1 MSDKWS
7 AQQTA
12 AVSDVVTRRVT
23 ARVGIFFDG
32 TGNNRVNSQIGA
44 DCQALF
50 EINGGQHIN
59 ECAGRHVHPG
69 SSYSN
74 DPSNIARLVDI
85 YRLQPVAENDG
96 EGLKVYYSI
105 YVSGAGTTSGGRDS
119 VWPGQSFGRG
129 TTGVVSKVENA
140 FRKLES
146 VLKGFPRDNPDCV
159 LEALE
164 LDVFGFSR
172 GAASARHLANEILK
186 QGAGMLEPILQSRK
200 VRLSE
205 HFNWRNGSVRLKVI
219 GLFDTVAAIGSFK
232 DMGNTRDASNRRVNL
247 YLPPGCAQQVLHLVA
262 RDESRRNFALNSVLP
277 VWPREIVLP
286 GAHSDIGGGYPP
298 QMEENVLLTRP
309 QSSLVNRDSPCDTA
323 ASWKEAEAQ
332 LLEMNR
338 SHWIDPLDNR
348 AFLRVQACESK
359 CYPCRKTFTGLN
371 GMRTIVAAVGMHR
384 QVFGHLSRVSLQ
396 VMHALACDEGV
407 PFEPLPNSPEFQLPP
422 ELENIA
428 ARLIDYARGGPY
440 LLDSQDEQLLRWR
453 YIHQSAHWNAVV
465 GRVGTFSDAVFVH
478 APQPGGRVLHPNVG
492 QPGYPQ

>member
-1 MSDKWS
+1 MSDKRSSQQS
-7 AQQTA
+7 AA
-12 AVSDVVTRRVT
+12 LSDVVTRRVT

-44 DCQALF
+44 DCQALM
-50 EINGGQHIN
+50 EINEGQHIKA
-59 ECAGRHVHPG
+59 CAGRHVQPG

-96 EGLKVYYSI
+96 EGLKVYYPI

-129 TTGVVSKVENA
+129 ATGVISKVENA
-140 FRKLES
+140 FKKLES
-146 VLKGFPRDNPDCV
+146 VLKAFPRDNPDCV

-172 GAASARHLANEILK
+172 GAASARHLVNEILK
-186 QGAGMLEPILQSRK
+186 QRSGMLEPILESRK
-200 VRLSE
+200 ARLSDS
-205 HFNWRNGSVRLKVI
+205 FSWSNGSVRLKVI

-262 RDESRRNFALNSVLP
+262 RDESRRNFALNSVRP

-298 QMEENVLLTRP
+298 QMEESVLLTRP
-309 QSSLVNRDSPCDTA
+309 RSSVVSRGSPCEEA
-323 ASWKEAEAQ
+323 PSWKEAQAE
-332 LLEMNR
+332 LNRMNR
-338 SHWIDPLDNR
+338 DNWIDPLDSQ
-348 AFLRVQACESK
+348 AWLRVQACESK
-359 CYPCRKTFTGLN
+359 CYPCRKSLN
-371 GMRTIVAAVGMHR
+371 GMSTVVAAVGMGR
-384 QVFGHLSRVSLQ
+384 QVFGHLSRVSLL
-396 VMHALACDEGV
+396 VMHTLACDEGV
-407 PFEPLPNSPEFQLPP
+407 PFNPVPLTPEFQLPP
-422 ELENIA
+422 ELENIST
-428 ARLIDYARGGPY
+428 RLIDYARGGPY
-440 LLDSQDEQLLRWR
+440 LLDSHEEALLRWR

-465 GRVGTFSDAVFVH
+465 GRVGTLGDAVFVH
-478 APQPGGRVLHPNVG
+478 APQSGGRILHPNIG

>member
-1 MSDKWS
+1 MSDKRSFQQS
-7 AQQTA
+7 A
-12 AVSDVVTRRVT
+12 VLSDAVTRRVT

-32 TGNNRVNSQIGA
+32 TGNNRFNSQIGA
-44 DCQALF
+44 DCQALI
-50 EINGGQHIN
+50 EINEGQHIKA
-59 ECAGRHVHPG
+59 CAGRHVQPG
-69 SSYSN
+69 SSYNN

-96 EGLKVYYSI
+96 DGLKVYYPI

-129 TTGVVSKVENA
+129 ATGVISKVENA
-140 FRKLES
+140 FKKLAS
-146 VLKGFPRDNPDCV
+146 VLKAFPRDNPDCV
-159 LEALE
+159 LDALE

-172 GAASARHLANEILK
+172 GAASARHLVNEILK
-186 QGAGMLEPILQSRK
+186 QRSGMLEPILESRK
-200 VRLSE
+200 VRLSDR
-205 HFNWRNGSVRLKVI
+205 FSWSNGSVRLKVI

-309 QSSLVNRDSPCDTA
+309 RGSVVSRGSPYEA
-323 ASWKEAEAQ
+323 APSWKEAQAE
-332 LLEMNR
+332 LSRMNR
-338 SHWIDPLDNR
+338 DHWIDPLDSQ
-348 AFLRVQACESK
+348 AWLRVQACESK
-359 CYPCRKTFTGLN
+359 CYPCRKSLN
-371 GMRTIVAAVGMHR
+371 GMSTVVAAVGMSR
-384 QVFGHLSRVSLQ
+384 QVFGHLSRVSLLI
-396 VMHALACDEGV
+396 MHTLACDEGV
-407 PFEPLPNSPEFQLPP
+407 PFDPVPQAPEFQLPP
-422 ELENIA
+422 ELENIST
-428 ARLIDYARGGPY
+428 RLIDYARGGSY
-440 LLDSQDEQLLRWR
+440 LLDSHEEALLRWR

-465 GRVGTFSDAVFVH
+465 GRVGTFGDAVFVH
-478 APQPGGRVLHPNVG
+478 APQPGGRILHPNIG

>member
-1 MSDKWS
+1 MSDKRSSQQS
-7 AQQTA
+7 AA
-12 AVSDVVTRRVT
+12 LSDVVTRRVT

-44 DCQALF
+44 DCQALM
-50 EINGGQHIN
+50 EINEGQHIKA
-59 ECAGRHVHPG
+59 CAGRHVQPG

-96 EGLKVYYSI
+96 EGLKVYYPI

-129 TTGVVSKVENA
+129 ATGVISKVENA
-140 FRKLES
+140 FKKLES
-146 VLKGFPRDNPDCV
+146 VLKAFPRDNPDCV

-172 GAASARHLANEILK
+172 GAASARHLVNEILK
-186 QGAGMLEPILQSRK
+186 QRSGMLEPILESRK
-200 VRLSE
+200 ARLSDS
-205 HFNWRNGSVRLKVI
+205 FSWSNGSVRLKVI

-262 RDESRRNFALNSVLP
+262 RDESRRNFALNSVRP

-298 QMEENVLLTRP
+298 QMEESVLLTRP
-309 QSSLVNRDSPCDTA
+309 RSSVVSRGSPCEEA
-323 ASWKEAEAQ
+323 PSWKEAQAE
-332 LLEMNR
+332 LNRMNR
-338 SHWIDPLDNR
+338 DHWIDPLDSQ
-348 AFLRVQACESK
+348 AWLGVQACESK
-359 CYPCRKTFTGLN
+359 CYPCRKSLN
-371 GMRTIVAAVGMHR
+371 GMSTVVAAVGMGR
-384 QVFGHLSRVSLQ
+384 QVFGHLSRVSLL
-396 VMHALACDEGV
+396 VMHTLACDEGV
-407 PFEPLPNSPEFQLPP
+407 PFNPVPLTPEFQLPP
-422 ELENIA
+422 ELENISS
-428 ARLIDYARGGPY
+428 RLIDYARGGPY
-440 LLDSQDEQLLRWR
+440 LLDSHEEALLRWR

-465 GRVGTFSDAVFVH
+465 GRVGTLGDAVFVH
-478 APQPGGRVLHPNVG
+478 APQSGGRILHPNIG

>member
-7 AQQTA
+7 FQQS
-12 AVSDVVTRRVT
+12 AVLSDVVTRRVT

-44 DCQALF
+44 DCQALID
-50 EINGGQHIN
+50 INAGQHIKA
-59 ECAGRHVHPG
+59 CAGRHVQPG

-96 EGLKVYYSI
+96 EGLKVYYPI

-129 TTGVVSKVENA
+129 ATGVISKVENA
-140 FRKLES
+140 FKKLKS
-146 VLKGFPRDNPDCV
+146 VLKAFPRDNPDCV
-159 LEALE
+159 LDALE

-172 GAASARHLANEILK
+172 GAASARHLVNEILK
-186 QGAGMLEPILQSRK
+186 QRSGMLEPILESRK
-200 VRLSE
+200 VRLSDS
-205 HFNWRNGSVRLKVI
+205 FSWGNGSVRLKVI

-298 QMEENVLLTRP
+298 QMEESVLLTRP
-309 QSSLVNRDSPCDTA
+309 RGSVVSRGSPYEAASSWEEAQAELNRMNRDY
-323 ASWKEAEAQ
+323 
-332 LLEMNR
+332 
-338 SHWIDPLDNR
+338 WIDPLDSQ
-348 AFLRVQACESK
+348 AWLRVQACESK
-359 CYPCRKTFTGLN
+359 CYRCRKSLN
-371 GMRTIVAAVGMHR
+371 GMSTVVAAVGMSR
-384 QVFGHLSRVSLQ
+384 QVFGHLSRVSLL
-396 VMHALACDEGV
+396 VMHTLACDEGV
-407 PFEPLPNSPEFQLPP
+407 PFNPVPLTPEFQLPP
-422 ELENIA
+422 ELENIST
-428 ARLIDYARGGPY
+428 RLIDYARGGPY
-440 LLDSQDEQLLRWR
+440 LLDSHEEALLRWR

-465 GRVGTFSDAVFVH
+465 GRVGTLGDAVFVH
-478 APQPGGRVLHPNVG
+478 APQRGGRILHPNIG

>member
-1 MSDKWS
+1 MNDKWS
-7 AQQTA
+7 VEQIA
-12 AVSDVVTRRVT
+12 AISDVVTRRVT
-23 ARVGIFFDG
+23 ARIGIFFDG

-44 DCQALF
+44 DCQALI
-50 EINGGQHIN
+50 EMNGGQHIK

-74 DPSNIARLVDI
+74 DLSNIARLVDL
-85 YRLQPVAENDG
+85 YRLQRVAENDSA
-96 EGLKVYYSI
+96 GLKVYYPI

-129 TTGVVSKVENA
+129 TTGVICKVENA
-140 FRKLES
+140 FRKLET
-146 VLKGFPRDNPDCV
+146 VLKAFPHDNPDCV

-164 LDVFGFSR
+164 LDIFGFSR

-186 QGAGMLEPILQSRK
+186 QRAGMLEPILQSRK

-205 HFNWRNGSVRLKVI
+205 HFSWRNGSVQLKVI
-219 GLFDTVAAIGSFK
+219 GLFDTVAAIGSFR

-277 VWPREIVLP
+277 EWPKEIVLP
-286 GAHSDIGGGYPP
+286 GAHSDIGGSYPP
-298 QMEENVLLTRP
+298 QMEESVLLTRP
-309 QSSLVNRDSPCDTA
+309 QSSLVNRDSPCEA
-323 ASWKEAEAQ
+323 APCWKNAQ
-332 LLEMNR
+332 ALLSAMSR
-338 SHWIDPLDNR
+338 DDWIDPLDR
-348 AFLRVQACESK
+348 QAFLRVQTCESK
-359 CYPCRKTFTGLN
+359 CYPCRKNLS
-371 GMRTIVAAVGMHR
+371 GMKTIVAAVGMNR

-407 PFEPLPNSPEFQLPP
+407 PFDPVPNSPEFQLPP
-422 ELENIA
+422 ELEGIS

-440 LLDSQDEQLLRWR
+440 SLDSHEEQLLRWR

-465 GRVGTFSDAVFVH
+465 GRMGTFSDAVFVH
-478 APQPGGRVLHPNVG
+478 APQPGGRTLHPNVG

>member
-1 MSDKWS
+1 MSDKRSSQQS
-7 AQQTA
+7 AA
-12 AVSDVVTRRVT
+12 LSDVVTRRVT

-44 DCQALF
+44 DCQALM
-50 EINGGQHIN
+50 EINEGQHIKA
-59 ECAGRHVHPG
+59 CAGRHVQPG

-85 YRLQPVAENDG
+85 YRLQSVAENDG
-96 EGLKVYYSI
+96 EGLKVYYPI

-129 TTGVVSKVENA
+129 ATGVISKVENA
-140 FRKLES
+140 FKKLES
-146 VLKGFPRDNPDCV
+146 VLKAFPRDNPDCV

-172 GAASARHLANEILK
+172 GAASARHLVNEILK
-186 QGAGMLEPILQSRK
+186 QRSGMLEPILESRK
-200 VRLSE
+200 ARLSDS
-205 HFNWRNGSVRLKVI
+205 FSWSNGSVRLKVI

-262 RDESRRNFALNSVLP
+262 RDESRRNFALNSVRP

-298 QMEENVLLTRP
+298 QMEESVLLTRP
-309 QSSLVNRDSPCDTA
+309 RSSVVSRGSPCEEA
-323 ASWKEAEAQ
+323 PSWKEAQAE
-332 LLEMNR
+332 LNRMNR
-338 SHWIDPLDNR
+338 DHWIDPLDSQ
-348 AFLRVQACESK
+348 AWLGVQACESK
-359 CYPCRKTFTGLN
+359 CYPCRKSLN
-371 GMRTIVAAVGMHR
+371 GMSTVVAAVGMGR
-384 QVFGHLSRVSLQ
+384 QVFGHLSRVSLL
-396 VMHALACDEGV
+396 VMHTLACDEGV
-407 PFEPLPNSPEFQLPP
+407 PFNPVPLTPEFQLPP
-422 ELENIA
+422 ELENISS
-428 ARLIDYARGGPY
+428 RLIDYARGGPY
-440 LLDSQDEQLLRWR
+440 LLDSHEEALLRWR

-465 GRVGTFSDAVFVH
+465 GRVGTLGDAVFVH
-478 APQPGGRVLHPNVG
+478 APQSGGRILHPNIG

>member
-1 MSDKWS
+1 MSDKRSSQQS
-7 AQQTA
+7 AA
-12 AVSDVVTRRVT
+12 LSDVVTRRVT

-44 DCQALF
+44 DCQALM
-50 EINGGQHIN
+50 EINEGQHIKA
-59 ECAGRHVHPG
+59 CAGRHVQPG

-96 EGLKVYYSI
+96 EGLKVYYPI

-129 TTGVVSKVENA
+129 ATGVISKVENA
-140 FRKLES
+140 FKKLES
-146 VLKGFPRDNPDCV
+146 VLKAFPRDNPDCV

-172 GAASARHLANEILK
+172 GAASARHLVNEILK
-186 QGAGMLEPILQSRK
+186 QRSGMLEPILESRK
-200 VRLSE
+200 ARLSDS
-205 HFNWRNGSVRLKVI
+205 FSWSNGSVRLKVI

-262 RDESRRNFALNSVLP
+262 RDESRRNFALNSVRP

-286 GAHSDIGGGYPP
+286 GAHSDIGGGYPL
-298 QMEENVLLTRP
+298 QMEESVLLTRP
-309 QSSLVNRDSPCDTA
+309 RSSVVSRGSPCEEA
-323 ASWKEAEAQ
+323 PSWKEAQAE
-332 LLEMNR
+332 LNGMNR
-338 SHWIDPLDNR
+338 DHWIDPLDSQ
-348 AFLRVQACESK
+348 AWLGVQACESK
-359 CYPCRKTFTGLN
+359 CYPCRKSLN
-371 GMRTIVAAVGMHR
+371 GMSTVVAAVGMGR
-384 QVFGHLSRVSLQ
+384 QVFGHLSRVSLL
-396 VMHALACDEGV
+396 VMHTLACDEGV
-407 PFEPLPNSPEFQLPP
+407 PFNPVPLTPEFQLPP
-422 ELENIA
+422 ELENISS
-428 ARLIDYARGGPY
+428 RLIDYARGGPY
-440 LLDSQDEQLLRWR
+440 LLDSHEEALLRWR

-465 GRVGTFSDAVFVH
+465 GRVGTLGDAVFVH
-478 APQPGGRVLHPNVG
+478 APQSGGRILHPNIG

>member
-1 MSDKWS
+1 MSDKRSSQQS
-7 AQQTA
+7 AA
-12 AVSDVVTRRVT
+12 LSDVVTRRVT

-44 DCQALF
+44 DCQALM
-50 EINGGQHIN
+50 EINEGQHIKA
-59 ECAGRHVHPG
+59 CAGRHVQPG

-96 EGLKVYYSI
+96 EGLKVYYPI

-129 TTGVVSKVENA
+129 ATGVISKVENA
-140 FRKLES
+140 FKKLES
-146 VLKGFPRDNPDCV
+146 VLKAFPRDNPDCV

-172 GAASARHLANEILK
+172 GAASARHLVNEILK
-186 QGAGMLEPILQSRK
+186 QRSGMLEPILESRK
-200 VRLSE
+200 ARLSDS
-205 HFNWRNGSVRLKVI
+205 FSWSNGSVRLKVI

-262 RDESRRNFALNSVLP
+262 RDESRRNFALNSVRP

-298 QMEENVLLTRP
+298 QMEESILLTRP
-309 QSSLVNRDSPCDTA
+309 RSSVVSRGSPCEEA
-323 ASWKEAEAQ
+323 PSWKEAQAE
-332 LLEMNR
+332 LNRMNR
-338 SHWIDPLDNR
+338 DHWIDPLDSQ
-348 AFLRVQACESK
+348 AWLGVQACESK
-359 CYPCRKTFTGLN
+359 CYPCRKSLN
-371 GMRTIVAAVGMHR
+371 GMSTVVAAVGMGR
-384 QVFGHLSRVSLQ
+384 QVFGHLSRVSLL
-396 VMHALACDEGV
+396 VMHTLACDEGV
-407 PFEPLPNSPEFQLPP
+407 PFNPVPLTPEFQLPP
-422 ELENIA
+422 ELENISS
-428 ARLIDYARGGPY
+428 RLIDYARGGPY
-440 LLDSQDEQLLRWR
+440 LLDSHEEALLRWR

-465 GRVGTFSDAVFVH
+465 GRVGTLGDAVFVH
-478 APQPGGRVLHPNVG
+478 APQSGGRILHPNIG

>member
-1 MSDKWS
+1 MSDKRSFQQS
-7 AQQTA
+7 A
-12 AVSDVVTRRVT
+12 VLSDVVTRRVT

-32 TGNNRVNSQIGA
+32 TGNNRFNSQIGA
-44 DCQALF
+44 DCQALI
-50 EINGGQHIN
+50 EINEGQHIKA
-59 ECAGRHVHPG
+59 CAGRHVQPG
-69 SSYSN
+69 SSYNN

-96 EGLKVYYSI
+96 DGLKVYYPI

-129 TTGVVSKVENA
+129 ATGVISKVENA
-140 FRKLES
+140 FKKLAS
-146 VLKGFPRDNPDCV
+146 VLKAFPRDNPDCV
-159 LEALE
+159 LDALE

-172 GAASARHLANEILK
+172 GAASARHLVNEILK
-186 QGAGMLEPILQSRK
+186 QRSGMLEPILESRK
-200 VRLSE
+200 VRLSDR
-205 HFNWRNGSVRLKVI
+205 FSWSNGSVRLKVI

-309 QSSLVNRDSPCDTA
+309 RGSVVSRGSPYEA
-323 ASWKEAEAQ
+323 APSWKEAQAE
-332 LLEMNR
+332 LSRMNR
-338 SHWIDPLDNR
+338 DHWIDPLDSQ
-348 AFLRVQACESK
+348 AWLRVQACESK
-359 CYPCRKTFTGLN
+359 CYPCRKSLN
-371 GMRTIVAAVGMHR
+371 GMSTVVAAVGMSR
-384 QVFGHLSRVSLQ
+384 QVFGHLSRVSLLI
-396 VMHALACDEGV
+396 MHTLACDEGV
-407 PFEPLPNSPEFQLPP
+407 PFDPVPQAPEFQLPP
-422 ELENIA
+422 ELENIST
-428 ARLIDYARGGPY
+428 RLIDYARGGSY
-440 LLDSQDEQLLRWR
+440 LLDSHEEALLRWR

-465 GRVGTFSDAVFVH
+465 GRVGTFGDAVFVH
-478 APQPGGRVLHPNVG
+478 APQLGGRILHPNIG